1 MSAIRRRLVSKS
13 YALRDKILMFFFF
26 ENKNM
31 KEFWACT
38 SIPLVLRGHSA
49 GLPVV
54 GEIHSPG
61 VNESRQK
68 R

>member
-1 MSAIRRRLVSKS
+1 
-13 YALRDKILMFFFF
+13 MFLFF

-38 SIPLVLRGHSA
+38 SIPLVLRGHPA
-49 GLPVV
+49 GLPGV